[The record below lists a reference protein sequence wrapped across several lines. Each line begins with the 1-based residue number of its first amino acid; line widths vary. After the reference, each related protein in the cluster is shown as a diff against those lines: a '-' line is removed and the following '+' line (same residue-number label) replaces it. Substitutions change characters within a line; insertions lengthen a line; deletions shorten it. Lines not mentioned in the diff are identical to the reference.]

1 MQEESILLQFV
12 DARISEIGRPEDVD
26 IDSLME
32 EAVSLADEL
41 VPTQMKA
48 VRERS
53 ASRVTWRRRT
63 GHTVRRKIHRDRKE
77 VIDAY
82 DHLLATSEEIHSR
95 AIDNMV
101 RKWKRDNPSGPRKAS
116 TKSGIDDALTG
127 SDLKMFVLL
136 SLFGRACKTGSEV
149 GHLAFGGFSDGAT
162 ARLRTLYELVMIQ
175 CALAIAPYEV
185 CERYQAYATIEYLA
199 DLKEQRR
206 YKEARS
212 LALDEVDTE
221 IAEIE
226 AGARKLFLQYG
237 REIRRPFEWARP
249 LFRSPIG
256 RITFSDLDR
265 HISGH
270 GWRTMYLTAN
280 HLIHAG
286 SFATVNGFDV
296 SKRYLNSTRAALD
309 DDGLLFV
316 IQGSAALIEL
326 ATEVFC
332 RQFAWETGDPD
343 ECLSNKAVKEAAR
356 AVVAAADSEPHQV

>member
-1 MQEESILLQFV
+1 MDRLL
-12 DARISEIGRPEDVD
+12 
-26 IDSLME
+26 E

-48 VRERS
+48 VREKS
-53 ASRVTWRRRT
+53 ASRVAGRRRT
-63 GHTVRRKIHRDRKE
+63 GHRVQRKIHRDWKE

-95 AIDNMV
+95 AIANMV
-101 RKWKRDNPSGPRKAS
+101 RKWKRDNSPGPPKAS
-116 TKSGIDDALTG
+116 TKSGVDDALTG

-136 SLFGRACKTGSEV
+136 SLVGRACKTGSEV

-162 ARLRTLYELVMIQ
+162 ARLRTLYEIVMIQ

-206 YKEARS
+206 YKVARS

-226 AGARKLFLQYG
+226 AAASKLFLRWG
-237 REIRRPFEWARP
+237 RDIRRPFEWARP
-249 LFRSPIG
+249 ILDSPTG

-265 HISGH
+265 QISGH

-286 SFATVNGFDV
+286 SFATVNGFDA
-296 SKRYLNSTRAALD
+296 SKRYLNSTRAALN

-332 RQFAWETGDPD
+332 RQFALETGDPD
-343 ECLSNKAVKEAAR
+343 ECLSSKAVKEAAR
-356 AVVAAADSEPHQV
+356 AVVSATDSDPRQA